1 MYKIKIKA
9 SEIKEKKK
17 TRKKKGKLKLP
28 NINPKLLKILKVLIL
43 LFLIYLIIS
52 PFLPEIV
59 FQIRNL
65 LGIQYKEERIFLEN
79 TDEDEETVGARES
92 RFRDFDLSGNRLII
106 PTIGVHIAV
115 VEGSDESVLYRGA
128 WRRPNSSTPD
138 KGGNTVI
145 TGHRFHYIPPNNKTF
160 YNLNKLEIGSKVFIF
175 WNEVEYVYQIYE
187 KFVVEP
193 NQIEIEGPTQENI
206 LTLYTCHPLW
216 TADQRLVV
224 RGKLLEIRQ

>member
-1 MYKIKIKA
+1 M
-9 SEIKEKKK
+9 KK
-17 TRKKKGKLKLP
+17 
-28 NINPKLLKILKVLIL
+28 INPKLLKVFKILALIL
-43 LFLIYLIIS
+43 LLYLILA
-52 PFLPEIV
+52 PFVPEARYQV
-59 FQIRNL
+59 RNL
-65 LGIQYKEERIFLEN
+65 LGIQYEEKP
-79 TDEDEETVGARES
+79 EEEIIGARES
-92 RFRDFDLSGNRLII
+92 RFRDFDLSGNRLVI
-106 PTIGVHIAV
+106 PTIGVHIAI
-115 VEGSDESVLYRGA
+115 VEGETDSVLYRGA

-175 WNEVEYVYQIYE
+175 WNEVEYVYQIYD

-193 NQIEIEGPTQENI
+193 NQTEIEGPMQENI

-224 RGKLLEIRQ
+224 RGKLLEIRQK